1 MDILRNI
8 EKKILNIANNN
19 TNNASEINN
28 LKKDIKLYL
37 DIFDKREEI
46 KREKKGIYDELYDN
60 KRKAYRI
67 SYENYLSDKKDLMKD
82 IIKEKTKGAIRKYLE
97 CKYED
102 EEAAVNIPDIYTYEN
117 IRLPN
122 NREDFDMPSVPQ
134 APQAQQAQQAKPSVP
149 VNNKKDHMIPVKP
162 VKPVKPI
169 KTAKPT
175 AKPVVAK
182 PDEKECPEGKEINPV
197 TKRCVNVCK
206 DGQVR
211 NPETGKCVASAKKT
225 KTEPKKEPKKEP
237 KEEPKKAEP
246 KKAEP
251 KKEEPK
257 KEEPKKEPK
266 EEPKKEEPKKA
277 EPKKAEPKKEEPK
290 KEEPKKEPKEEPKKE
305 EPKKAEPKGAKEKEC
320 PEGKEINPV
329 TKRCVNVCKDGQVRN
344 PETGKCVGAKKK

>member
-67 SYENYLSDKKDLMKD
+67 SYENYLSDKKELMKD
-82 IIKEKTKGAIRKYLE
+82 IVKEKTKGAIRKYLE

-102 EEAAVNIPDIYTYEN
+102 EEAAANIPDIYTYEN
-117 IRLPN
+117 IRLSN
-122 NREDFDMPSVPQ
+122 NREDFDIEQ
-134 APQAQQAQQAKPSVP
+134 APQAQPIAPI
-149 VNNKKDHMIPVKP
+149 NNKKDYMI
-162 VKPVKPI
+162 PVKPI
-169 KTAKPT
+169 KTAKPVKSIKPAKPA

-211 NPETGKCVASAKKT
+211 NPETGKCVASTKKT
-225 KTEPKKEPKKEP
+225 KTEPKKE
-237 KEEPKKAEP
+237 
-246 KKAEP
+246 
-251 KKEEPK
+251 
-257 KEEPKKEPK
+257 
-266 EEPKKEEPKKA
+266 
-277 EPKKAEPKKEEPK
+277 
-290 KEEPKKEPKEEPKKE
+290 
-305 EPKKAEPKGAKEKEC
+305 EPKGAKEKEC

>member
-60 KRKAYRI
+60 KRKACRI

-102 EEAAVNIPDIYTYEN
+102 EEAAANIPDIYTYEN

-122 NREDFDMPSVPQ
+122 NREDFDIEQ
-134 APQAQQAQQAKPSVP
+134 APQVP

-162 VKPVKPI
+162 IKPI
-169 KTAKPT
+169 KT

-211 NPETGKCVASAKKT
+211 NPETGKCVASSKKT
-225 KTEPKKEPKKEP
+225 KTEPKKEEPKKAEPKEEPKKEPKKEP
-237 KEEPKKAEP
+237 KEEPK
-246 KKAEP
+246 
-251 KKEEPK
+251 
-257 KEEPKKEPK
+257 

-277 EPKKAEPKKEEPK
+277 
-290 KEEPKKEPKEEPKKE
+290 

>member
-102 EEAAVNIPDIYTYEN
+102 EEAAANIPDIYTYEN

-122 NREDFDMPSVPQ
+122 NREDFDIEQ
-134 APQAQQAQQAKPSVP
+134 APQATQAKPSVP

-162 VKPVKPI
+162 VKPI

-175 AKPVVAK
+175 AKPAAKPVVAK

-211 NPETGKCVASAKKT
+211 NPETGKCVASSKKT
-225 KTEPKKEPKKEP
+225 KAEPKAEPKAEAK
-237 KEEPKKAEP
+237 KEPKKAEP
-246 KKAEP
+246 KKAE
-251 KKEEPK
+251 
-257 KEEPKKEPK
+257 
-266 EEPKKEEPKKA
+266 A
-277 EPKKAEPKKEEPK
+277 VN
-290 KEEPKKEPKEEPKKE
+290 
-305 EPKKAEPKGAKEKEC
+305 EKEC

-344 PETGKCVGAKKK
+344 PETGKCVAAKKK

>member
-19 TNNASEINN
+19 TNSASEINN

-67 SYENYLSDKKDLMKD
+67 SYENYLSDKKELMKD
-82 IIKEKTKGAIRKYLE
+82 IVKEKTKGAIRKYLE

-102 EEAAVNIPDIYTYEN
+102 EDAVANIPDIYTYEN
-117 IRLPN
+117 IRLSH
-122 NREDFDMPSVPQ
+122 NREDFDMPYVQQVPRDPQ
-134 APQAQQAQQAKPSVP
+134 APPAKPSVP

-169 KTAKPT
+169 KTAKPV
-175 AKPVVAK
+175 AKPIVAK

-225 KTEPKKEPKKEP
+225 KTDPKKEPN
-237 KEEPKKAEP
+237 
-246 KKAEP
+246 
-251 KKEEPK
+251 
-257 KEEPKKEPK
+257 EEPKKEPN
-266 EEPKKEEPKKA
+266 EEPKKT
-277 EPKKAEPKKEEPK
+277 
-290 KEEPKKEPKEEPKKE
+290 
-305 EPKKAEPKGAKEKEC
+305 EPKGAKEKEC

>member
-19 TNNASEINN
+19 TNSTSEINN

-67 SYENYLSDKKDLMKD
+67 SYENYLSDKKELMKD

-102 EEAAVNIPDIYTYEN
+102 EEAVANIPDIYTYEN

-122 NREDFDMPSVPQ
+122 NREDFDIPQ
-134 APQAQQAQQAKPSVP
+134 APQAPQAKPIAP

-162 VKPVKPI
+162 VKPI
-169 KTAKPT
+169 KTAKPV

-211 NPETGKCVASAKKT
+211 NPETGKCVASTKKT
-225 KTEPKKEPKKEP
+225 KT
-237 KEEPKKAEP
+237 
-246 KKAEP
+246 
-251 KKEEPK
+251 
-257 KEEPKKEPK
+257 
-266 EEPKKEEPKKA
+266 EPKKEEPKKA
-277 EPKKAEPKKEEPK
+277 EPKKAEPKKE
-290 KEEPKKEPKEEPKKE
+290 
-305 EPKKAEPKGAKEKEC
+305 EPKGAKEKEC

-344 PETGKCVGAKKK
+344 PETGKCVAAKKK

>member
-102 EEAAVNIPDIYTYEN
+102 EEAAANIPDIYTYEN

-122 NREDFDMPSVPQ
+122 NREDFDMPSVQQAPQ
-134 APQAQQAQQAKPSVP
+134 APQAPQAQQAKPSVP

-225 KTEPKKEPKKEP
+225 KTEPKKEPK
-237 KEEPKKAEP
+237 
-246 KKAEP
+246 
-251 KKEEPK
+251 
-257 KEEPKKEPK
+257 EEPKKEPK

-277 EPKKAEPKKEEPK
+277 
-290 KEEPKKEPKEEPKKE
+290 

>member
-67 SYENYLSDKKDLMKD
+67 SYENYLSDKKELMKD
-82 IIKEKTKGAIRKYLE
+82 IVKEKTKGAIRKYLE

-102 EEAAVNIPDIYTYEN
+102 EEAAANIPNIYTYEN
-117 IRLPN
+117 IRLQN
-122 NREDFDMPSVPQ
+122 NREDFDIEQVPQ
-134 APQAQQAQQAKPSVP
+134 APQAKPIAP

-162 VKPVKPI
+162 VKPI
-169 KTAKPT
+169 KTAKPV

-211 NPETGKCVASAKKT
+211 NPETGKCVASTKKT
-225 KTEPKKEPKKEP
+225 KTEPKKEEPKKAD
-237 KEEPKKAEP
+237 PKKAEP

-257 KEEPKKEPK
+257 KEEPKK
-266 EEPKKEEPKKA
+266 
-277 EPKKAEPKKEEPK
+277 AEPKKEEPK
-290 KEEPKKEPKEEPKKE
+290 KE
-305 EPKKAEPKGAKEKEC
+305 EPKGAKEKEC

-344 PETGKCVGAKKK
+344 PETGKCVAAKKK

>member
-37 DIFDKREEI
+37 DIFDKREEL
-46 KREKKGIYDELYDN
+46 KREKKSIYEQLYDN

-67 SYENYLSDKKDLMKD
+67 SYENYLSDKKELMKD
-82 IIKEKTKGAIRKYLE
+82 IVKEKTKGAIRKYLE

-102 EEAAVNIPDIYTYEN
+102 EEAVFNIPDIYTYEN
-117 IRLPN
+117 IRLSN
-122 NREDFDMPSVPQ
+122 NREDFDIPYAPQ
-134 APQAQQAQQAKPSVP
+134 APQAKPIAP
-149 VNNKKDHMIPVKP
+149 INNKKDHMIPVKP
-162 VKPVKPI
+162 VKPI

-175 AKPVVAK
+175 KPVVAK

-211 NPETGKCVASAKKT
+211 NPETGKCVASVKKT
-225 KTEPKKEPKKEP
+225 KKEEPKKEPKKEEAN
-237 KEEPKKAEP
+237 KE
-246 KKAEP
+246 EP

-257 KEEPKKEPK
+257 KEEPKKE
-266 EEPKKEEPKKA
+266 EPKK
-277 EPKKAEPKKEEPK
+277 
-290 KEEPKKEPKEEPKKE
+290 
-305 EPKKAEPKGAKEKEC
+305 EPKGAKEKEC

-344 PETGKCVGAKKK
+344 KETGKCVGAKKK

>member
-67 SYENYLSDKKDLMKD
+67 SYENYLSDKKELMKD
-82 IIKEKTKGAIRKYLE
+82 IVKEKTKGAIRKYLE

-102 EEAAVNIPDIYTYEN
+102 EEAAANIPDIYTYEN
-117 IRLPN
+117 IRLQN
-122 NREDFDMPSVPQ
+122 NREDFDIEQAPQ
-134 APQAQQAQQAKPSVP
+134 APQAPQVPQAKPIAP
-149 VNNKKDHMIPVKP
+149 INNKKDHMIPVKP
-162 VKPVKPI
+162 IKPI
-169 KTAKPT
+169 KTAKPV

-211 NPETGKCVASAKKT
+211 NPETGKCVASTKKT
-225 KTEPKKEPKKEP
+225 KT
-237 KEEPKKAEP
+237 
-246 KKAEP
+246 
-251 KKEEPK
+251 
-257 KEEPKKEPK
+257 
-266 EEPKKEEPKKA
+266 
-277 EPKKAEPKKEEPK
+277 
-290 KEEPKKEPKEEPKKE
+290 

-344 PETGKCVGAKKK
+344 PETGKCVAAKKK

>member
-102 EEAAVNIPDIYTYEN
+102 EEAAANIPDIYTYEN

-122 NREDFDMPSVPQ
+122 NREDFDIEQ
-134 APQAQQAQQAKPSVP
+134 APQAKPSVP
-149 VNNKKDHMIPVKP
+149 INNKKDYMIPVKP

-169 KTAKPT
+169 KPIKTAKPA

-211 NPETGKCVASAKKT
+211 NPETGKCVASSKKT
-225 KTEPKKEPKKEP
+225 KTEPKKE
-237 KEEPKKAEP
+237 
-246 KKAEP
+246 
-251 KKEEPK
+251 
-257 KEEPKKEPK
+257 EPK

-277 EPKKAEPKKEEPK
+277 
-290 KEEPKKEPKEEPKKE
+290 

>member
-102 EEAAVNIPDIYTYEN
+102 EEAAANIPDIYTYEN

-122 NREDFDMPSVPQ
+122 NREDFDMPSVQQAPQ
-134 APQAQQAQQAKPSVP
+134 APQAKPSVL

-175 AKPVVAK
+175 AKPAARA
-182 PDEKECPEGKEINPV
+182 DIGTKEWLVMPGEVFI
-197 TKRCVNVCK
+197 
-206 DGQVR
+206 
-211 NPETGKCVASAKKT
+211 SS
-225 KTEPKKEPKKEP
+225 
-237 KEEPKKAEP
+237 KKALRSLARIIKSARP
-246 KKAEP
+246 QP
-251 KKEEPK
+251 RHP
-257 KEEPKKEPK
+257 
-266 EEPKKEEPKKA
+266 
-277 EPKKAEPKKEEPK
+277 
-290 KEEPKKEPKEEPKKE
+290 
-305 EPKKAEPKGAKEKEC
+305 
-320 PEGKEINPV
+320 
-329 TKRCVNVCKDGQVRN
+329 RLR
-344 PETGKCVGAKKK
+344 

>member
-1 MDILRNI
+1 MYILRNI

-67 SYENYLSDKKDLMKD
+67 SYENYLSDKKELMKD
-82 IIKEKTKGAIRKYLE
+82 IVKEKTKGAIRKYLE
-97 CKYED
+97 CKYDD
-102 EEAAVNIPDIYTYEN
+102 EEAVANIPDIYTYEN

-122 NREDFDMPSVPQ
+122 NREDFDMPYV
-134 APQAQQAQQAKPSVP
+134 QQVP
-149 VNNKKDHMIPVKP
+149 VNNKKDHMIPIEP
-162 VKPVKPI
+162 VKPTKPL
-169 KTAKPT
+169 
-175 AKPVVAK
+175 VAK
-182 PDEKECPEGKEINPV
+182 PEEKECPEGKEINPV

-211 NPETGKCVASAKKT
+211 NPKTGKCIASAKKT
-225 KTEPKKEPKKEP
+225 NT
-237 KEEPKKAEP
+237 
-246 KKAEP
+246 EP

-257 KEEPKKEPK
+257 
-266 EEPKKEEPKKA
+266 A
-277 EPKKAEPKKEEPK
+277 V
-290 KEEPKKEPKEEPKKE
+290 
-305 EPKKAEPKGAKEKEC
+305 EPKGAKEKEC

>member
-122 NREDFDMPSVPQ
+122 NREDFDMLSVPQ
-134 APQAQQAQQAKPSVP
+134 APQAPPAKPSVP

-169 KTAKPT
+169 KTAKPA

-211 NPETGKCVASAKKT
+211 NPETGKCV
-225 KTEPKKEPKKEP
+225 
-237 KEEPKKAEP
+237 
-246 KKAEP
+246 
-251 KKEEPK
+251 
-257 KEEPKKEPK
+257 
-266 EEPKKEEPKKA
+266 
-277 EPKKAEPKKEEPK
+277 
-290 KEEPKKEPKEEPKKE
+290 
-305 EPKKAEPKGAKEKEC
+305 
-320 PEGKEINPV
+320 
-329 TKRCVNVCKDGQVRN
+329 
-344 PETGKCVGAKKK
+344 GAKKK

>member
-37 DIFDKREEI
+37 DIFDKREEL
-46 KREKKGIYDELYDN
+46 KREKKSIYEQLYDN

-67 SYENYLSDKKDLMKD
+67 SYENYLSDKKELMKD
-82 IIKEKTKGAIRKYLE
+82 IVKEKTKGAIRKYLE

-117 IRLPN
+117 IRLSN
-122 NREDFDMPSVPQ
+122 NREDFDIPY
-134 APQAQQAQQAKPSVP
+134 APQDPQHPQAKPIAP
-149 VNNKKDHMIPVKP
+149 INNKKDHMIPVKP
-162 VKPVKPI
+162 AKPAKPAKPVKPVKP
-169 KTAKPT
+169 T
-175 AKPVVAK
+175 KPVVAK

-211 NPETGKCVASAKKT
+211 NPETGKCVASAKKP
-225 KTEPKKEPKKEP
+225 KVEPKKEPKAEP
-237 KEEPKKAEP
+237 KAEP
-246 KKAEP
+246 KKGL
-251 KKEEPK
+251 
-257 KEEPKKEPK
+257 
-266 EEPKKEEPKKA
+266 KA
-277 EPKKAEPKKEEPK
+277 
-290 KEEPKKEPKEEPKKE
+290 
-305 EPKKAEPKGAKEKEC
+305 AKEKEC
-320 PEGKEINPV
+320 PDGKEINPV

-344 PETGKCVGAKKK
+344 QETGKCVGAKKK

>member
-37 DIFDKREEI
+37 DIFDKREEL
-46 KREKKGIYDELYDN
+46 KREKKSIYEQLYDN

-67 SYENYLSDKKDLMKD
+67 SYEKYLYDKKELMKD
-82 IIKEKTKGAIRKYLE
+82 IVKEKTKGAIRKYLE

-117 IRLPN
+117 IRLSN
-122 NREDFDMPSVPQ
+122 NREDFDIPY
-134 APQAQQAQQAKPSVP
+134 APQDPQDPQAKPIAP
-149 VNNKKDHMIPVKP
+149 INNKKDHMIPVKP

-169 KTAKPT
+169 KTAKPVKPAKPT
-175 AKPVVAK
+175 KPVVAK

-211 NPETGKCVASAKKT
+211 NPETGKCVASAKKP
-225 KTEPKKEPKKEP
+225 KVEPNKEPKAEPKKEPK
-237 KEEPKKAEP
+237 AEP
-246 KKAEP
+246 KAEP
-251 KKEEPK
+251 KKELK
-257 KEEPKKEPK
+257 T
-266 EEPKKEEPKKA
+266 
-277 EPKKAEPKKEEPK
+277 
-290 KEEPKKEPKEEPKKE
+290 
-305 EPKKAEPKGAKEKEC
+305 AKEKEC
-320 PEGKEINPV
+320 PDGKEINPV

>member
-37 DIFDKREEI
+37 DIFDKREEL
-46 KREKKGIYDELYDN
+46 KREKKSIYEQLYDN

-67 SYENYLSDKKDLMKD
+67 SYENYLSDKKELMKD
-82 IIKEKTKGAIRKYLE
+82 IVKEKTKGAIRKYLE

-117 IRLPN
+117 IRLSN
-122 NREDFDMPSVPQ
+122 NREDFDIPY
-134 APQAQQAQQAKPSVP
+134 APQDPQHPQAKPIAP
-149 VNNKKDHMIPVKP
+149 INNKKDHMIPVKP
-162 VKPVKPI
+162 AKPAKPAKPVKHV
-169 KTAKPT
+169 KPT
-175 AKPVVAK
+175 KPVVAK

-211 NPETGKCVASAKKT
+211 NPETGKCVASAKKP
-225 KTEPKKEPKKEP
+225 KVEPKKEPKAEP
-237 KEEPKKAEP
+237 KAEP
-246 KKAEP
+246 KKGL
-251 KKEEPK
+251 
-257 KEEPKKEPK
+257 
-266 EEPKKEEPKKA
+266 KA
-277 EPKKAEPKKEEPK
+277 
-290 KEEPKKEPKEEPKKE
+290 
-305 EPKKAEPKGAKEKEC
+305 AKEKEC
-320 PEGKEINPV
+320 PDGKEINPV

-344 PETGKCVGAKKK
+344 QETGKCVGAKKK

>member
-28 LKKDIKLYL
+28 LKKDIKQYL
-37 DIFDKREEI
+37 DIFDKREEL

-82 IIKEKTKGAIRKYLE
+82 IVKEKTKGAIRKYLE

-102 EEAAVNIPDIYTYEN
+102 EEAAANIPNIYTYEN
-117 IRLPN
+117 IRPPN
-122 NREDFDMPSVPQ
+122 NREDFDMPYVPQ
-134 APQAQQAQQAKPSVP
+134 AP
-149 VNNKKDHMIPVKP
+149 VNNKEDHII
-162 VKPVKPI
+162 PVKPI
-169 KTAKPT
+169 KTAKP
-175 AKPVVAK
+175 AKPAKPAVAK

-211 NPETGKCVASAKKT
+211 NPETGKCVASAKK
-225 KTEPKKEPKKEP
+225 
-237 KEEPKKAEP
+237 PKKAEP

-251 KKEEPK
+251 KAEA
-257 KEEPKKEPK
+257 
-266 EEPKKEEPKKA
+266 KKA
-277 EPKKAEPKKEEPK
+277 EPKAEPK
-290 KEEPKKEPKEEPKKE
+290 
-305 EPKKAEPKGAKEKEC
+305 KEKEC

-344 PETGKCVGAKKK
+344 KETGKCVGVKKK

>member
-37 DIFDKREEI
+37 DIFDKREEL

-102 EEAAVNIPDIYTYEN
+102 EEAAANIPNIYTYEN

-122 NREDFDMPSVPQ
+122 NREDFDIQQ
-134 APQAQQAQQAKPSVP
+134 APQIPQAKPSVP

-162 VKPVKPI
+162 VKPI

-175 AKPVVAK
+175 KPVVAK
-182 PDEKECPEGKEINPV
+182 PDEKECPEVKEITPV

-211 NPETGKCVASAKKT
+211 NPETGKCVPSVKKT
-225 KTEPKKEPKKEP
+225 
-237 KEEPKKAEP
+237 
-246 KKAEP
+246 

-257 KEEPKKEPK
+257 KEEAKKEEAKKEEAKKEEAKKEEAKKEPK
-266 EEPKKEEPKKA
+266 EEPKKE
-277 EPKKAEPKKEEPK
+277 
-290 KEEPKKEPKEEPKKE
+290 
-305 EPKKAEPKGAKEKEC
+305 PKGAKEKEGLLLC
-320 PEGKEINPV
+320 LCLFPSPSVSESLSLTLRHHSQHMNRPS
-329 TKRCVNVCKDGQVRN
+329 
-344 PETGKCVGAKKK
+344 PAHA

>member
-67 SYENYLSDKKDLMKD
+67 SYENYLSDKKELMKD
-82 IIKEKTKGAIRKYLE
+82 IVKEKTKGAIRKYLE

-102 EEAAVNIPDIYTYEN
+102 EEAAANIPNIYTYEN

-122 NREDFDMPSVPQ
+122 NREDFDIEQVPQ
-134 APQAQQAQQAKPSVP
+134 AKPIAP
-149 VNNKKDHMIPVKP
+149 INNKKDHMIPVKP
-162 VKPVKPI
+162 IKPI
-169 KTAKPT
+169 KT

-211 NPETGKCVASAKKT
+211 NPETGKCVASTKKT
-225 KTEPKKEPKKEP
+225 KTEPK
-237 KEEPKKAEP
+237 
-246 KKAEP
+246 
-251 KKEEPK
+251 
-257 KEEPKKEPK
+257 
-266 EEPKKEEPKKA
+266 
-277 EPKKAEPKKEEPK
+277 
-290 KEEPKKEPKEEPKKE
+290 KEEPKKE

-344 PETGKCVGAKKK
+344 PETGKCVAAKKK

>member
-19 TNNASEINN
+19 TNSASEINN

-67 SYENYLSDKKDLMKD
+67 SYENYLSDKKELMKD
-82 IIKEKTKGAIRKYLE
+82 IVKEKTKGAIRKYLE
-97 CKYED
+97 CKYDD
-102 EEAAVNIPDIYTYEN
+102 EEAVANIPDIYTYEN

-122 NREDFDMPSVPQ
+122 NREDFDMPYV
-134 APQAQQAQQAKPSVP
+134 QQVP
-149 VNNKKDHMIPVKP
+149 VNNKKDHMIPIEP
-162 VKPVKPI
+162 VKPTKPL
-169 KTAKPT
+169 
-175 AKPVVAK
+175 VAK
-182 PDEKECPEGKEINPV
+182 PEEKECPEGQEINPV
-197 TKRCVNVCK
+197 TKRCVNV
-206 DGQVR
+206 R
-211 NPETGKCVASAKKT
+211 NPKTGKCIASAKKT
-225 KTEPKKEPKKEP
+225 NT
-237 KEEPKKAEP
+237 
-246 KKAEP
+246 EP

-257 KEEPKKEPK
+257 
-266 EEPKKEEPKKA
+266 A
-277 EPKKAEPKKEEPK
+277 V
-290 KEEPKKEPKEEPKKE
+290 
-305 EPKKAEPKGAKEKEC
+305 EPKGAKEKEC

>member
-37 DIFDKREEI
+37 DIFDKREEL
-46 KREKKGIYDELYDN
+46 KREKKSIYEQLYDN

-67 SYENYLSDKKDLMKD
+67 SYENYLSDKKELMKD
-82 IIKEKTKGAIRKYLE
+82 IVKEKTKGAIRKYLE

-102 EEAAVNIPDIYTYEN
+102 EEAVFNIPDIYTYEN
-117 IRLPN
+117 IRLSN
-122 NREDFDMPSVPQ
+122 NREDFDIPY
-134 APQAQQAQQAKPSVP
+134 APQDPQAKPIAP
-149 VNNKKDHMIPVKP
+149 INNKKDHMIPVKP
-162 VKPVKPI
+162 VKPI
-169 KTAKPT
+169 KTAKPAKPAKPT
-175 AKPVVAK
+175 KPVVAK

-225 KTEPKKEPKKEP
+225 KAEPKAEPNKEPKAEPKAEPNKEPKAEPKKEPK
-237 KEEPKKAEP
+237 A
-246 KKAEP
+246 
-251 KKEEPK
+251 
-257 KEEPKKEPK
+257 EPKKEPK
-266 EEPKKEEPKKA
+266 A
-277 EPKKAEPKKEEPK
+277 EPKKGL
-290 KEEPKKEPKEEPKKE
+290 
-305 EPKKAEPKGAKEKEC
+305 KAAKEKEC
-320 PEGKEINPV
+320 PDGKEINPV

-344 PETGKCVGAKKK
+344 QETGKCVGAKKK

>member
-67 SYENYLSDKKDLMKD
+67 SYENYLSDKKELMKD
-82 IIKEKTKGAIRKYLE
+82 IVKEKTKGAIRKYLE

-102 EEAAVNIPDIYTYEN
+102 EEAAANIPNIYTYEN
-117 IRLPN
+117 IRLQN
-122 NREDFDMPSVPQ
+122 NREDFDIEQ
-134 APQAQQAQQAKPSVP
+134 APQIPQAKPIAP

-162 VKPVKPI
+162 VKPI
-169 KTAKPT
+169 KTAKPV

-211 NPETGKCVASAKKT
+211 NPETGKCVASTKKT
-225 KTEPKKEPKKEP
+225 KTEPKKE
-237 KEEPKKAEP
+237 EP

-257 KEEPKKEPK
+257 KE
-266 EEPKKEEPKKA
+266 
-277 EPKKAEPKKEEPK
+277 
-290 KEEPKKEPKEEPKKE
+290 
-305 EPKKAEPKGAKEKEC
+305 EPKGAKEKEC

-344 PETGKCVGAKKK
+344 PETGKCVAAKKK

>member
-102 EEAAVNIPDIYTYEN
+102 EEAAANIPDIYTYEN

-122 NREDFDMPSVPQ
+122 NREDFDMPSVQ
-134 APQAQQAQQAKPSVP
+134 QAQQAQQAKPSVP

-175 AKPVVAK
+175 AKPAAKPVVAK

-225 KTEPKKEPKKEP
+225 KTEPKKEEPKEEPKKAEPKKEEP

-246 KKAEP
+246 KKA
-251 KKEEPK
+251 
-257 KEEPKKEPK
+257 
-266 EEPKKEEPKKA
+266 
-277 EPKKAEPKKEEPK
+277 
-290 KEEPKKEPKEEPKKE
+290 EPKKE

>member
-67 SYENYLSDKKDLMKD
+67 SYENYLSDKKELMKD
-82 IIKEKTKGAIRKYLE
+82 IVKEKTKGAIRKYLE

-102 EEAAVNIPDIYTYEN
+102 EEAAANIPNIYTYEN

-122 NREDFDMPSVPQ
+122 NREDFDIEQAPQ
-134 APQAQQAQQAKPSVP
+134 APQAPQAKPIAP

-162 VKPVKPI
+162 IKPI
-169 KTAKPT
+169 KTAKPV

-211 NPETGKCVASAKKT
+211 NPETGKCVASTKKT
-225 KTEPKKEPKKEP
+225 KTEPKKEEP
-237 KEEPKKAEP
+237 KRAEPKKAEP

-251 KKEEPK
+251 KKAEPKKTEPK
-257 KEEPKKEPK
+257 KE
-266 EEPKKEEPKKA
+266 
-277 EPKKAEPKKEEPK
+277 
-290 KEEPKKEPKEEPKKE
+290 
-305 EPKKAEPKGAKEKEC
+305 EPKGAKEKEC

-344 PETGKCVGAKKK
+344 PETGKCVAAKKK

>member
-67 SYENYLSDKKDLMKD
+67 SYENYLSDKKELMKD
-82 IIKEKTKGAIRKYLE
+82 IVKEKTKGAIRKYLE

-102 EEAAVNIPDIYTYEN
+102 EEAAANIPDIYTYEN
-117 IRLPN
+117 IRLQN
-122 NREDFDMPSVPQ
+122 NREDFDIEQ
-134 APQAQQAQQAKPSVP
+134 APQAKPIAP

-162 VKPVKPI
+162 VKPI
-169 KTAKPT
+169 KTAKPV

-211 NPETGKCVASAKKT
+211 NPKTGKCIASAKKT
-225 KTEPKKEPKKEP
+225 NT
-237 KEEPKKAEP
+237 
-246 KKAEP
+246 EP

-257 KEEPKKEPK
+257 
-266 EEPKKEEPKKA
+266 A
-277 EPKKAEPKKEEPK
+277 V
-290 KEEPKKEPKEEPKKE
+290 
-305 EPKKAEPKGAKEKEC
+305 EPKGAKEKEC

>member
-19 TNNASEINN
+19 TNSASEINN

-67 SYENYLSDKKDLMKD
+67 SYENYLSDKKELMKD
-82 IIKEKTKGAIRKYLE
+82 IVKEKTKGAIRKYLE
-97 CKYED
+97 CKYDD
-102 EEAAVNIPDIYTYEN
+102 EEAVANIPDIYTYEN

-122 NREDFDMPSVPQ
+122 NREDFDMPYV
-134 APQAQQAQQAKPSVP
+134 QQVP
-149 VNNKKDHMIPVKP
+149 VNNKKDHMIPVEPTKP
-162 VKPVKPI
+162 L
-169 KTAKPT
+169 
-175 AKPVVAK
+175 VAK

-211 NPETGKCVASAKKT
+211 NPNTGKCVASAKKPKAEP
-225 KTEPKKEPKKEP
+225 KTEPK
-237 KEEPKKAEP
+237 AEP
-246 KKAEP
+246 KT
-251 KKEEPK
+251 
-257 KEEPKKEPK
+257 
-266 EEPKKEEPKKA
+266 
-277 EPKKAEPKKEEPK
+277 
-290 KEEPKKEPKEEPKKE
+290 
-305 EPKKAEPKGAKEKEC
+305 AKEKEC

-344 PETGKCVGAKKK
+344 QETGKCVAAKKK